1 MVASWKHKPLN
12 TLEQSIQSTWLSKSC
27 GKEGSKSTQEHALQ
41 TKHCY
46 EHFNVIVAGIAS
58 KIHTS

>member
-1 MVASWKHKPLN
+1 MVASWMHIPLN

-27 GKEGSKSTQEHALQ
+27 GESGSKSTQEHALQ

-46 EHFNVIVAGIAS
+46 EHFNVIVAGIVS
-58 KIHTS
+58 KVNTS